1 MSMSSTCSLSA
12 VRQSS
17 IFGEKPTTVLRLPRG
32 DVVLAAKAA
41 GGPAFVLGGWRPVAG
56 CGLVVGCMLRAGERA
71 PAIVD
76 PLHIAQMV
84 RWTSI
89 EESKTANPLTMV
101 RAIEIDP
108 RRRSIEEFSIAP
120 TMLAAQHRLG
130 GEIRI
135 C

>member
-1 MSMSSTCSLSA
+1 
-12 VRQSS
+12 
-17 IFGEKPTTVLRLPRG
+17 
-32 DVVLAAKAA
+32 
-41 GGPAFVLGGWRPVAG
+41 
-56 CGLVVGCMLRAGERA
+56 MLRAGERA